1 MYWPA
6 TLACTAFL
14 SVYWPPTL
22 ACTCYLSN
30 VLGGT
35 TRNRKFEVNIRVGR
49 YNILLVWGHFDFAKS
64 PSKSFF
70 DTMSDLTLFPLALF
84 LYLSLSSPLKSHTFS
99 TFSNTL
105 FALFP
110 QEIFSPKK
118 YFFFSKILFMFTS
131 SIVSFPPLINSHI
144 SPFILDQILPL
155 FLSFFIAHWSHP
167 AGLLSFSV
175 CQSPVFKALVDCVC
189 MCVCVLVFSEQIFK
203 AENP

>member
-35 TRNRKFEVNIRVGR
+35 TSNRKFEVNIRVGR

-84 LYLSLSSPLKSHTFS
+84 LYLSLFPSQISHFFDFLKHTFR
-99 TFSNTL
+99 T
-105 FALFP
+105 
-110 QEIFSPKK
+110 
-118 YFFFSKILFMFTS
+118 
-131 SIVSFPPLINSHI
+131 FPPRDIFTQKIFLFLQNSFYVYVFDCVF
-144 SPFILDQILPL
+144 SASNQFTYFTVYFGSNPPS
-155 FLSFFIAHWSHP
+155 LSFFLHSALIAPRWSSVLFSLP
-167 AGLLSFSV
+167 IPRLQSFSWLCLYV
-175 CQSPVFKALVDCVC
+175 R
-189 MCVCVLVFSEQIFK
+189 VCVGI
-203 AENP
+203 

>member
-70 DTMSDLTLFPLALF
+70 RYNFRLNPLPLALF
-84 LYLSLSSPLKSHTFS
+84 LYLSLFPSQISHFFDFLKHTFR
-99 TFSNTL
+99 T
-105 FALFP
+105 
-110 QEIFSPKK
+110 
-118 YFFFSKILFMFTS
+118 
-131 SIVSFPPLINSHI
+131 FPPRDIFTQKIFLFLQNSFYVYVFDCVF
-144 SPFILDQILPL
+144 SASNQFTYFTVYFGSNPPSLSF

-189 MCVCVLVFSEQIFK
+189 MCVCVCVGI
-203 AENP
+203 